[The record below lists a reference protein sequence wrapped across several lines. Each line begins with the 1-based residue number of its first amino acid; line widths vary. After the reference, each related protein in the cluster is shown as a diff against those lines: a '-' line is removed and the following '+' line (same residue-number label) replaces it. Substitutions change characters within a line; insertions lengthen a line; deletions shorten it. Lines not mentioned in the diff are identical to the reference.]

1 MSVLYNTNFLVGL
14 NNQVYDLGNIL
25 YNYSSNTVQISAAG
39 TTLAMA
45 SIDYDRPT
53 IILETDITA
62 TMDGT
67 PFNGDQVLTFGPA
80 VQNRTVIIGQNQNG
94 AAFSNDGININP
106 LGVTNVV
113 SNTGS
118 AVFWDGVKWFGIILR
133 AAGSNANTALSYD
146 GIYWIY
152 LTTIGFFINAFV
164 WKALYNGEK
173 YVMAGGGGSTTTVG
187 YSFDGIN
194 WTAGIGTAS
203 SAIFYALAYNGVAW
217 LLGGSTSP
225 YLYYSLDGIT
235 WTAATHSFTTVQD
248 AVWMGDKWVVCGI
261 VGTFRVAFTFDR
273 TGATGWTTANSSTI
287 FGTNATRLS
296 WNGKIL
302 VIQSNGTNTLG
313 YSYNGI
319 IWVGIGLTIFPSIQW
334 GYLSW
339 NGKSFLAGGSNAGNG
354 LAYSYNGVNWVGLGT
369 SFVGSPYNITH
380 NSRRQHTITYQRNLT
395 VVVGSGTSGAAY
407 SYDGIT
413 WTNFTNTSIGQ
424 GGGIAYNGRV
434 WVSGTNSTGNSLSVS
449 TDGFS
454 WTPIGGSASLLKV
467 GPQRM
472 TWNGSIFVAVC
483 ADNTAGNCIA
493 YSYEGMTWMPSFQSN
508 SIFFGGAWSVSS
520 NSSMII
526 AVGQNNAGVG
536 NTIAYST
543 NGYNWIGLGATGI
556 TQWGFDIANNGSMWV
571 AVGSLGQIAYSYD
584 GITWRGTGSTLFASN
599 VRGVAWNGTMWVAVG
614 QSPFV
619 AYSYDGI
626 VWRAGTGTGLF
637 TTAGYGVSWNGTV
650 WVAAGLGP
658 NSLMYSFNG
667 INWVGITLKTRLS
680 SFGYGVASNY
690 QVPPKAFIQH
700 PTLAFGASSGGR
712 GNTIAYSPDGIN
724 WTGLGNTVFSTQARR
739 AFWSG
744 KIWIAGGQGGNTL
757 AYSYDGFK
765 WTGLGSSTFTT
776 VCNSVCYN
784 GSIWVATGQGTNT
797 IAYSTNGFTWTGVS
811 NSTQIF
817 TTEGYGVAW
826 NGNTFLATGTG
837 SNTIATSTNGITW
850 SGSTSFP
857 FNAVNGGRHPGTN
870 GFLWVV
876 PYGSLSGNGLAYSF
890 DVTGRTGWAT
900 TTGIFT
906 GGARSVTWNG
916 RIWVAT
922 GAGSPGGIVYSYN
935 GINWTLITGDPLNN
949 ATPDVCW
956 NGTRFVAYG
965 SSASYS
971 PNGITWYGNSFN
983 SPIINPPRVF
993 SGDGFLASNSGV
1005 GAFAPPSAM
1014 VLNQYGVSGNGIA
1027 SSQIL
1032 EIVSSDSYYQTG
1044 FTNMSVKVECN
1055 NIYQ

>member
-25 YNYSSNTVQISAAG
+25 YNYSSNTLQISAAG

-67 PFNGDQVLTFGPA
+67 PFNGNQVLTFGPA

-133 AAGSNANTALSYD
+133 ASGSNANTALSYD

-248 AVWMGDKWVVCGI
+248 AVWMGDKWVACGI
-261 VGTFRVAFTFDR
+261 VGTSRVAYTFDR
-273 TGATGWTTANSSTI
+273 TGATGWRTATSSTI

-313 YSYNGI
+313 YSYDGI
-319 IWVGIGLTIFPSIQW
+319 NWLGIGLTIFPSIQW

-354 LAYSYNGVNWVGLGT
+354 LAYSYNGINWVGLGT

-380 NSRRQHTITYQRNLT
+380 NARRPHTITYQRNMT

-413 WTNFTNTSIGQ
+413 WSNFTNSSIGQ

-467 GPQRM
+467 APQRM

-483 ADNTAGNCIA
+483 SDNTAGNCIA

-508 SIFFGGAWSVSS
+508 SIFSSGAWSVSS

-543 NGYNWIGLGATGI
+543 DGYNWIGLGATGI
-556 TQWGFDIANNGSMWV
+556 TQFGLDIANNGSMWV
-571 AVGSLGQIAYSYD
+571 AVGTLGQIAYSYD
-584 GITWRGTGSTLFASN
+584 GITWRRTGSTLFANN

-637 TTAGYGVSWNGTV
+637 TTSGYGVSWNGTV

-667 INWVGITLKTRLS
+667 INWVGITLKTILS

-700 PTLAFGASSGGR
+700 PTLAFGTE
-712 GNTIAYSPDGIN
+712 GNTIAYSPDGIT
-724 WTGLGNTVFSTQARR
+724 WTSLGRTVFSTEGNT
-739 AFWSG
+739 AFWNG
-744 KIWIAGGQGGNTL
+744 KLWVAGGRGGNSL
-757 AYSYDGFK
+757 AYSYDGQK
-765 WTGLGSSTFTT
+765 WTGLGTSIFTIRCGAVT
-776 VCNSVCYN
+776 YN
-784 GSIWVATGQGTNT
+784 GNIWVSVGQGSSFS
-797 IAYSTNGFTWTGVS
+797 IA
-811 NSTQIF
+811 
-817 TTEGYGVAW
+817 
-826 NGNTFLATGTG
+826 
-837 SNTIATSTNGITW
+837 
-850 SGSTSFP
+850 
-857 FNAVNGGRHPGTN
+857 
-870 GFLWVV
+870 
-876 PYGSLSGNGLAYSF
+876 
-890 DVTGRTGWAT
+890 
-900 TTGIFT
+900 
-906 GGARSVTWNG
+906 
-916 RIWVAT
+916 
-922 GAGSPGGIVYSYN
+922 YSYN
-935 GINWTLITGDPLNN
+935 GINWTGVPNSVNILTNTNTRSGICWNGKVFIATGNGTTANIATSPNGINWTAIPSTAATGLPLSSSIGNPITNGIIQLLPTVDFGIYYTFDTTCERGWTQATGSNSNTRNIAWNGSIFVAACSGDIRHSTNGITWSTTGVTY
-949 ATPDVCW
+949 TPSTVLDFAGVCW
-956 NGTRFVAYG
+956 NGTRFVVEMWQQPQVGY
-965 SSASYS
+965 SAD
-971 PNGITWYGNSFN
+971 GKTWYITNTGLWSNQSRATLN
-983 SPIINPPRVF
+983 TC
-993 SGDGFLASNSGV
+993 ASNSGV

-1014 VLNQYGVSGNGIA
+1014 VLNQYGISGNGIA
-1027 SSQIL
+1027 SSQTL

-1055 NIYQ
+1055 NVYQ